1 MARKN
6 GSRAR
11 LVRTLKDL
19 GIKNVTPAVIRAAEQ
34 FTGSDAAI
42 KALSKPSGEETYYTN
57 AVGRLKTDAEIEA
70 GKTGAF
76 DRTAEIAN
84 DLAISAPA
92 VVSGYTGALG
102 GLAGDLAAFGG
113 GDARNMVAL
122 DQAGS
127 SVAGTITDVGKG
139 AAGMAASVKDLIAA
153 NADVF
158 AANAKAARDTRRE
171 ELLLGLRK
179 SADARKTALTAAKV
193 SAQSGI
199 LGNLTTLLGL
209 KASYGSGSGGGGYGG
224 GSGGSGGGDGDMT
237 NTDPLAGLTA
247 AEISQWDPSKGT
259 GTGYGSTATPPPT
272 PPTTP
277 SEQTSSPSG
286 SGARGA
292 GNSPGYNTPY
302 ARAQWAK
309 REAARIEKRV
319 KQNQGG
325 YGLMPGA
332 PVSPKADVTRQEGN
346 YSGLWSA
353 FG

>member
-76 DRTAEIAN
+76 DRTAQIAN

-113 GDARNMVAL
+113 GDARNMIAL

-127 SVAGTITDVGKG
+127 SVAGKITDVGKG

-193 SAQSGI
+193 SAQSGV

-209 KASYGSGSGGGGYGG
+209 KASYGSGSGGYGGG
-224 GSGGSGGGDGDMT
+224 GSGGSDGDMT

-259 GTGYGSTATPPPT
+259 GTGYGSTATPT
-272 PPTTP
+272 PTTP
-277 SEQTSSPSG
+277 STTPSTP
-286 SGARGA
+286 SYSTYVRG
-292 GNSPGYNTPY
+292 PGDKSDQLT
-302 ARAQWAK
+302 
-309 REAARIEKRV
+309 RV
-319 KQNQGG
+319 KGNTRSNTTTRRNGRQPLTSGG
-325 YGLMPGA
+325 GS
-332 PVSPKADVTRQEGN
+332 VSFG
-346 YSGLWSA
+346 GLWNYIAGGSKSSDA
-353 FG
+353 SGIID

>member
-76 DRTAEIAN
+76 DRTAQIAN

-113 GDARNMVAL
+113 GDARNMIAL

-127 SVAGTITDVGKG
+127 SVAGKITDVGKG

-209 KASYGSGSGGGGYGG
+209 KDSYGSGSGGGGYGG
-224 GSGGSGGGDGDMT
+224 GSGGSGGIDS
-237 NTDPLAGLTA
+237 TDPLAGLTA
-247 AEISQWDPSKGT
+247 AEISQWDPSKGQ
-259 GTGYGSTATPPPT
+259 GTGYGSSATPTTT

-277 SEQTSSPSG
+277 STPSY
-286 SGARGA
+286 STYVRG
-292 GNSPGYNTPY
+292 PGDKADQLT
-302 ARAQWAK
+302 
-309 REAARIEKRV
+309 RV
-319 KQNQGG
+319 KGNTRSNTTTRRNGRQPLTSGG
-325 YGLMPGA
+325 GS
-332 PVSPKADVTRQEGN
+332 VSFG
-346 YSGLWSA
+346 GLWNYIAGGSKSSDA
-353 FG
+353 SGIID